1 MWILQ
6 NFKENLEY
14 TVRSDYFLK
23 PKLQT
28 CLKMEYSCSEI
39 FLYDKQHKK
48 NSKKLMKV
56 RFHLS
61 AKILS
66 YDKTNTILKYHSL
79 SGMGIPV
86 SEVYF
91 MKIMTLFNENLI
103 FLHLV
108 LIIFKGT

>member
-23 PKLQT
+23 PKLQA

-48 NSKKLMKV
+48 KSKKLMKV

-91 MKIMTLFNENLI
+91 MKIMKLFNENLI

-108 LIIFKGT
+108 LIIFKRT

>member
-1 MWILQ
+1 
-6 NFKENLEY
+6 
-14 TVRSDYFLK
+14 
-23 PKLQT
+23 
-28 CLKMEYSCSEI
+28 
-39 FLYDKQHKK
+39 
-48 NSKKLMKV
+48 MKV

-91 MKIMTLFNENLI
+91 MKIMKLFNENLI

-108 LIIFKGT
+108 LIIFKRT